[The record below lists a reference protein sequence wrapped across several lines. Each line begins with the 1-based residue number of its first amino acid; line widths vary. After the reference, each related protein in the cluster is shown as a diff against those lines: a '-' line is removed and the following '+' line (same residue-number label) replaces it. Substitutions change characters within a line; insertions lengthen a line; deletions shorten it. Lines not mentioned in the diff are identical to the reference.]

1 VCSPNPRPFR
11 PLDPEA
17 DVHAPANEP
26 ALLLIELG
34 LIVVGLA
41 TLGRLAHRFG
51 FSTIPLYLV
60 AGLAFGTGGLA
71 PVESSHEFV
80 RVGGEIGVLLLL
92 FMLGLE
98 TPADSLAS
106 RMRST
111 WPAGLADLLLN
122 FIPGFAAALVM
133 GWSVPTAALLGGVT
147 WVSSS
152 GVAAKILSESGRL
165 KAPETPVVLAILV
178 MEDLAMA
185 VFLPLASWSMSGGV
199 AGGGLLGVVGTLVA
213 VALALFLAFRSRGLA
228 ARLMSHRSDEVVMF
242 TALGLMLLVAGL
254 AQRFHVSAA
263 VGAFVLGLSLSGP
276 MARRAEGLLGPLRDL
291 FAAMFFVFFGLQ
303 IDPST
308 LQPVLLP
315 AAALCAVTTLTKL
328 GTGWLGARAAGLDRA
343 AGRRAGAA
351 LVARGEFSIAL
362 AGLGLASGAR
372 PELGTLAAA
381 YVLLTAI
388 VGPLLARR
396 A

>member
-1 VCSPNPRPFR
+1 MNVSTAHPT
-11 PLDPEA
+11 D
-17 DVHAPANEP
+17 P

-60 AGLAFGTGGLA
+60 AGLAFGTGGFA

-98 TPADSLAS
+98 TPADRLATQ
-106 RMRST
+106 MKST
-111 WPAGLADLLLN
+111 APAGLADLVLN
-122 FIPGFAAALVM
+122 FLPGFGAGLLM
-133 GWSVPTAALLGGVT
+133 GWGAPTAALLGGIT

-152 GVAAKILSESGRL
+152 GVAAKVLSESGRL
-165 KAPETPVVLAILV
+165 DAPETPVVLAILV

-185 VFLPLASWSMSGGV
+185 VFLPIVSWAISGGGG
-199 AGGGLLGVVGTLVA
+199 APGQGPGGGPLELAGTLAAVA
-213 VALALFLAFRSRGLA
+213 VALVLAFRSRGA
-228 ARLMSHRSDEVVMF
+228 TARLVSHRSDEVVLF
-242 TALGLMLLVAGL
+242 TALGLMLLVAGV
-254 AQRFHVSAA
+254 AQRFHVSSA
-263 VGAFVLGLSLSGP
+263 VGAFVLGISLSGP
-276 MARRAEGLLGPLRDL
+276 VARRAEGLLGPLRDL
-291 FAAMFFVFFGLQ
+291 FAAMFFLFFGLQ

-308 LQPVLLP
+308 LRPVLLP
-315 AAALCAVTTLTKL
+315 AAWLCVATTFTKL
-328 GTGWLGARAAGLDRA
+328 ATGWFAAGSVGLDRTA
-343 AGRRAGAA
+343 RWRAGAA

-362 AGLGLASGAR
+362 AGLGLAAGAR
-372 PELGTLAAA
+372 AELGTLAAA

-388 VGPLLARR
+388 LGPLLARR
-396 A
+396 G